1 MGEGADP
8 DCGLPSPVSLTDL
21 LENTL
26 SLKVSSELHYHH
38 GEKLGSMRAGMVLEL
53 RVLPF
58 DRQLQE
64 ETVPHWATV
73 GPASTVTCFLQQN
86 HIHSKKDTPPN
97 VASPYG
103 QAFKYMSL

>member
-38 GEKLGSMRAGMVLEL
+38 GEKLGSMRAGMVLE
-53 RVLPF
+53 R
-58 DRQLQE
+58 
-64 ETVPHWATV
+64 
-73 GPASTVTCFLQQN
+73 
-86 HIHSKKDTPPN
+86 
-97 VASPYG
+97 
-103 QAFKYMSL
+103 